1 MTKSKED
8 LRIEEG
14 EKKCAD
20 EEYEYF
26 SKKHEEEL
34 SIYEIINAQESL
46 EWILNKWGKD
56 ITHIREVLGRVEAAE
71 YLLRKFLKRK
81 GIIND

>member
-14 EKKCAD
+14 KKKCAD

-34 SIYEIINAQESL
+34 SIYEIISAQESL
-46 EWILNKWGKD
+46 EWILNKWDKD
-56 ITHIREVLGRVEAAE
+56 ITNKGQILGRVEAAE

-81 GIIND
+81 GILND